1 MGRNFKFIKQIDTNS
16 YGMKNKIEGDK
27 IKWGILGV
35 GDVCEV
41 KSAPAMQKIANS
53 EVVAVMRRNGA
64 KAKDYA
70 NRHGIGT
77 WYDDADALINDPN
90 VNAIYIATP
99 PNAHCE
105 LTVKAA
111 KAGKPVYVEKP
122 MARTTAEC
130 QQMIDA
136 CKQAKVPLYAA
147 YYRRRL
153 PNFEKLKSLLAEGV
167 IGDIRMVKI
176 EMFKTLDPDI
186 VANIATTM
194 EVNWRTDP
202 EVAGGGYFFDLA
214 AHQLDYLDYVLGPIK
229 SVSGHASNQANAYKA
244 ADIISSSFEFE
255 NGIIGSG
262 SWCFTVDKVSEKD
275 EMIFIGSKGEIKLS
289 FFGEPKLFVKRLN
302 TPEETIAFELP
313 QHIQQLL
320 IQTVVNDLLGKG
332 ECPSTGD
339 TAIRTNWVMEEM
351 TKSYYSK

>member
-1 MGRNFKFIKQIDTNS
+1 
-16 YGMKNKIEGDK
+16 MKKKINDNTVR
-27 IKWGILGV
+27 WGILGV

-41 KSAPAMQKIANS
+41 KSAPAMQKIQHS

-70 NRHGIGT
+70 ERHGVST
-77 WYDDADALINDPN
+77 WYDDADKLINDSN

-99 PNAHCE
+99 PNAHCD
-105 LTVKAA
+105 LTIKAA

-122 MARTTAEC
+122 MARTTGEC

-136 CKQAKVPLYAA
+136 CKRANVPLYIA

-153 PNFEKLKSLLAEGV
+153 PHFEKLKLLLDEGA
-167 IGDIRMVKI
+167 IGGIRMVKI

-186 VANIATTM
+186 VANITSSM
-194 EVNWRTDP
+194 PVNWRIDP

-214 AHQLDYLDYVLGPIK
+214 AHQLDFLDYALGPIK
-229 SVSGHASNQANAYKA
+229 KVSGHAANQAGAYKA

-255 NGIIGSG
+255 NGVIGSG
-262 SWCFTVDKVSEKD
+262 SWCFSVDTISEK
-275 EMIFIGSKGEIKLS
+275 EEVTFIGSKGQIRMS
-289 FFGEPKLFVKRLN
+289 FFGAPKLYLEQSDS
-302 TPEETIAFELP
+302 PMETFEFEMP
-313 QHIQQLL
+313 QHIQQPL
-320 IQTVVNDLLGKG
+320 IQTMVDDLLGKG
-332 ECPSTGD
+332 ECPSTGE

>member
-1 MGRNFKFIKQIDTNS
+1 
-16 YGMKNKIEGDK
+16 MKKKINGDRVR
-27 IKWGILGV
+27 WGILGV

-41 KSAPAMQKIANS
+41 KSAPAMQKIQNS
-53 EVVAVMRRNGA
+53 EVVAVMRRNA
-64 KAKDYA
+64 NKAKDYA
-70 NRHGIGT
+70 ERHGVST
-77 WYDDADALINDPN
+77 WYDDADKLINDPN

-99 PNAHCE
+99 PNAHSE
-105 LTVKAA
+105 LTIKAA

-130 QQMIDA
+130 QQMIDS
-136 CKQAKVPLYAA
+136 CKEENVPLYIA

-153 PNFEKLKSLLAEGV
+153 PNFEKLKSLLNEGV

-186 VANIATTM
+186 VADITSSMA
-194 EVNWRTDP
+194 VNWRTDP

-229 SVSGHASNQANAYKA
+229 SVSGHAANQAGAYKA
-244 ADIISSSFEFE
+244 ADIISASFEFE
-255 NGIIGSG
+255 NGVIGSG
-262 SWCFTVDKVSEKD
+262 SWCFNSDAISEK
-275 EMIFIGSKGEIKLS
+275 EEVIFIGSKGQIRMP
-289 FFGEPKLFVKRLN
+289 FFGTPKLYLERS
-302 TPEETIAFELP
+302 TSAIETFEFEMP

-320 IQTVVNDLLGKG
+320 IQTVVDDLLGTG
-332 ECPSTGD
+332 ECPSTGE

-351 TKSYYSK
+351 TKNYYTK